1 MTNKRKE
8 EFDLDEMQSAMTLQS
23 ALLMMLSVIIG
34 VLIAGMLLP
43 SWLPGLSSS
52 LFGPEPKAYWYLSR
66 GSALVSFAIVWFS
79 MALGLMITNKMA
91 RMWPGGP
98 VAFDLHQHT
107 SLLGLA
113 FALFHALILIG
124 DKFINYTLPQIM
136 VPFGSLD
143 YKPVWVA
150 LGQLGF
156 YLWAIVAFS
165 FYLRGQMGTRAWR
178 LVHFASYLVF
188 GMVLVHGLTSG
199 TDSGTTWALGMYW
212 FTGGSLLFL
221 TVYRILIGVVGKL
234 SKAKPKPKPHPR
246 PQQVEQV

>member
-1 MTNKRKE
+1 MTNRKVE
-8 EFDLDEMQSAMTLQS
+8 EIDLENMDPAMTLQS
-23 ALLMMLSVIIG
+23 VLLMMLSVIVG

-66 GSALVSFAIVWFS
+66 GSALVSYAILWFS

-124 DKFINYTLPQIM
+124 DKFINYTLPQIL
-136 VPFGSLD
+136 VPFGSLSFH
-143 YKPVWVA
+143 PVWVA
-150 LGQLGF
+150 LGQIGF
-156 YLWAIVAFS
+156 YMWVIVAFS
-165 FYLRGQMGTRAWR
+165 FYVRGQMGTRAWR
-178 LVHFASYLVF
+178 LVHFGSYIVF
-188 GMVLVHGLTSG
+188 GLVLVHGLFSG
-199 TDSGTTWALGMYW
+199 TDAGTLWARGLYW
-212 FTGGSLLFL
+212 FTGGSVLFL
-221 TVYRILIGVVGKL
+221 TVYRFFISILDKPR
-234 SKAKPKPKPHPR
+234 KAKPKPRPR
-246 PQQVEQV
+246 PQQVKQI